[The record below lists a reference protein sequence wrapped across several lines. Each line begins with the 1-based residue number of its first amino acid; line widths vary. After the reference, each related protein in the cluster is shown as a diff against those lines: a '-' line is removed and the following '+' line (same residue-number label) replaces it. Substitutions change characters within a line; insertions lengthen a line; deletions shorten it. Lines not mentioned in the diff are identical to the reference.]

1 MLDYKILDGSIVDG
15 SGRKRFRGDVGI
27 KDGRIVAV
35 GHVAG
40 EAREVIDAAGKIVAP
55 GFIDA
60 HTHYDAQIFWDPS
73 LSPSC
78 YHGITT
84 VIGGMCGFSVA
95 PMSAEAAPYIRRMLA
110 RVEGMPLQTLED
122 AVPWG
127 TWSSFGEYLELAEGK
142 VGLNIGF
149 FCGHSALRRV
159 VLGERA
165 VGEKATAEEL
175 ETMKTLLAR
184 SIEEGALGFS
194 TSVSPGHHDA
204 EGNPV
209 PSRWAEHSEII
220 ELGRVVKDYPGTGL
234 ELLPDIEF
242 GPGMPDLLNDFSIA
256 GNRPV
261 NWNVLAIN
269 GRPDAAAIANFQLG
283 VSDFARKRG
292 GEVLALTVPCTPN
305 LFLNLR
311 SGAGWD
317 TNLGIWREVFK
328 LSHDERKKK
337 FSDPA
342 IRKQLAV
349 DAAKTAPSSP
359 VLFLAAIGEYI
370 VVSVES
376 AENKKYEGRK
386 VGDIAR
392 EEGREPID
400 VMMDIAVADDLLT
413 TFMPD
418 QGGDDLRSYEIR
430 AKIWRDDRTLIGAS
444 DAGAHLDMIDTFAF
458 STTLLEKGVR
468 EHGVIGLEDAVYRM
482 TGRIARY
489 LGLIDRGLIEE
500 GHYADLVIFD
510 ETAIKR
516 GPSYMRFDVPGG
528 AGRIYADA
536 EGIDLVFVNGVAIV
550 RSGKHTGQLPGTIL
564 RSGRDTTTVLPGDM
578 REAAGGAHAHA

>member
-1 MLDYKILDGSIVDG
+1 MLDYKIINGTIVDG
-15 SGRKRFRGDVGI
+15 TGGAKFRGDVGV
-27 KDGRIVAV
+27 KDGRIAAIGKVD
-35 GHVAG
+35 G
-40 EAREVIDAAGKIVAP
+40 EAHETIDAAGKIVAP

-60 HTHYDAQIFWDPS
+60 HTHYDAQIFWDPK
-73 LSPSC
+73 LTPSC

-95 PMSAEAAPYIRRMLA
+95 PMSAEAAPYLRRMLA
-110 RVEGMPLQTLED
+110 RVEGMPLQTLEI

-127 TWSSFGEYLELAEGK
+127 TWSSFGEYLALAEGN

-175 ETMKTLLAR
+175 ATMQAMLAQ

-194 TSVSPGHHDA
+194 TSVSPGHHDG

-220 ELGRVVKDYPGTGL
+220 ALGSVVKNYPGTGL
-234 ELLPDIEF
+234 EPLPDIEF
-242 GPGMPDLLNDFSIA
+242 GPGMAELLNDFSVA
-256 GNRPV
+256 GDRPV

-269 GRPDAAAIANFQLG
+269 GRADAAEIANFQLS
-283 VSDFARKRG
+283 VSDFPREHG

-317 TNLGIWREVFK
+317 TNLGVWREVFK
-328 LSHDERKKK
+328 LPHDARKEK
-337 FSDPA
+337 FMDPA
-342 IRKQLAV
+342 IRRQLAR
-349 DAAKTAPSSP
+349 DAALTPSSSP
-359 VLFLAAIGEYI
+359 VLFLAAIGGYI
-370 VVSVES
+370 VVSVEH

-386 VGDIAR
+386 IGEIAS

-400 VMMDIAVADDLLT
+400 VMLDIALADDLLT
-413 TFMPD
+413 TFMPY
-418 QGGDDLRSYEIR
+418 QGGDDRNSYEIR
-430 AKIWRDDRTLIGAS
+430 AKIWRDDRALIGAS

-458 STTLLEKGVR
+458 STTVLEKGVR
-468 EHGVIGLEDAVYRM
+468 EFAVIELEDAIYRM
-482 TGRIARY
+482 TGRTARY
-489 LGLIDRGLIEE
+489 LGLLERGIIRQ
-500 GHYADLVIFD
+500 GYHADLVVFD
-510 ETAIKR
+510 AAAIKSS
-516 GPSYMRFDVPGG
+516 PSYMRFDVPGG
-528 AGRIYADA
+528 AGRIYAEA
-536 EGIDLVFVNGVAIV
+536 EGIDAVFVNGVPIV
-550 RSGKHTGQLPGTIL
+550 RGGTHTGALPGTVL
-564 RSGRDTTTVLPGDM
+564 RSGRDTKTVFPGEM
-578 REAAGGAHAHA
+578 REDRRERAPA